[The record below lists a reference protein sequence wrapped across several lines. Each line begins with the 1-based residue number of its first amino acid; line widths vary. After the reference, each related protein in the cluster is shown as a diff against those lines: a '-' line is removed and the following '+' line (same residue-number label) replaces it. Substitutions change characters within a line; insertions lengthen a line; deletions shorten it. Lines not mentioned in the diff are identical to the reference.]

1 MFESFERTQRPA
13 FFTQRRTISWMD
25 WLGIV
30 ESSVERFE
38 PLRGARTGL
47 LFRSSE
53 ISYALLSAP
62 SLLEWDLF
70 VIDERTSHN
79 EIEELAT
86 LHKLDA
92 LIDPCGGW
100 EQIEISDLTIGSQR
114 SRSERRRSDNLHFEE
129 YRSTQGGSPRL
140 AFFDAAGPKGQF
152 FFT

>member
-1 MFESFERTQRPA
+1 
-13 FFTQRRTISWMD
+13 MD
-25 WLGIV
+25 WPGIV
-30 ESSVERFE
+30 ESLVERFE
-38 PLRGARTGL
+38 PFRGARTGL

-70 VIDERTSHN
+70 LIDERTSHN

-86 LHKLDA
+86 LHKRDA

-114 SRSERRRSDNLHFEE
+114 SRSGRGEVTIFTSG
-129 YRSTQGGSPRL
+129 STG
-140 AFFDAAGPKGQF
+140 
-152 FFT
+152 